1 MKKLCIIENL
11 TDSSTWENL
20 EVASVSAYLHGRY
33 GVMPSGARLYR
44 GNISELTD
52 CTPTCKK
59 EIEELEACEDKI
71 FFVVYPEGAAAI
83 MWIQII
89 VAVVSIAVAFLV
101 KPKIPNTAFRNA
113 QNESPNNGLS
123 NRTNQ
128 ARPNARIPDIFG
140 QVRSYPDLLALP
152 FKFFENNTEY
162 EHAYLSIGRGLF
174 AVDEVRDG
182 DTKLQDITG
191 VRCAI
196 YDAGS
201 SPNSG
206 APYYQI
212 GDDIDIPIKTCYRSN
227 SVDGQTLKAPNSGHY
242 VGNNDTYAQGP
253 NRIVTPDIP
262 RHEVDFNDY
271 FSVGDTLRLSGTTFT
286 FGGSELDLS
295 GDYVVSGLPSETD
308 LAVIELDNP
317 GLVNPNW
324 ASLLPNS
331 TTAYESPSIENISIT
346 WTGFFTISAPNVD
359 EIWCNVVAPNGLYKD
374 DGTNRFPFDINF
386 EVELQRID
394 LNGDSI
400 GSPTTHTTTITGS
413 QQGVLDRGKTLKIT
427 GLTPGRYKIR
437 MRRTTESDLTF
448 NGQIMDEIKWRDL
461 YYFTEAT
468 GFNTNE
474 ISTIQV
480 VTKATPQA
488 LAVKDRKINL
498 LLTRQ
503 LVINGTPQTTKS
515 AFHAMKAIM
524 EDPKIGGMTATAG
537 NYDFGVTPTEISE
550 YFGTDKAFEFSYT
563 FDNANLSFEEI
574 IATIAGAIHCQAY
587 RQGSQIKL
595 KFERS
600 DANSILLFN
609 HRNKTPDSETRIVNF
624 GWNGE
629 NDGVEY
635 TYVDSSDD
643 SIQTLYFPEDRS
655 AIKPKKIESVGV
667 RSKLQAYFLAK
678 RIYNKIKYQNLTCE
692 FDALQES
699 NILVIGDKIL
709 NSDSTRQD
717 VQDGQVESQNGLEL
731 TLSQPVT
738 VPTGGATI
746 HLQHVDGTVEALACS
761 QGSTAYKVILAQA
774 PRLPLSLDSDAYA
787 KATFLLVGN
796 DDARVREFLLVE
808 KSPKGN
814 FSNSL
819 KCINFD
825 SRYYD
830 GDDDFINGIID
841 ENGNAL

>member
-59 EIEELEACEDKI
+59 EIEELEKCDEQI
-71 FFVVYPEGAAAI
+71 YFVVYPEFTPFEWA
-83 MWIQII
+83 MVII
-89 VAVVSIAVAFLV
+89 AVVSIAVAFLV
-101 KPKIPNTAFRNA
+101 KPKIPNTAIRNT
-113 QNESPNNGLS
+113 QTESPNNGLS

-128 ARPNARIPDIFG
+128 ARPNARIPDIYG
-140 QVRSYPDLLALP
+140 QIRCYPDLLTLP
-152 FKFFENNTEY
+152 FKFFENNVEY
-162 EHAYLSIGRGLF
+162 EHSYMCIGRGLF
-174 AVDEVRDG
+174 NIEEVKDG
-182 DTKLQDITG
+182 DTKLEDVTG
-191 VRCAI
+191 VKCAV
-196 YDAGS
+196 YQAGD

-206 APYYQI
+206 APYYQV
-212 GDDIDIPIKTCYRSN
+212 GDDISTPIKTCYRSN
-227 SVDGQTLKAPNSGHY
+227 SVDGQTLQPENKATVTGNDDVYLAYPNLIKTK
-242 VGNNDTYAQGP
+242 N
-253 NRIVTPDIP
+253 
-262 RHEVDFNDY
+262 
-271 FSVGDTLRLSGTTFT
+271 
-286 FGGSELDLS
+286 
-295 GDYVVSGLPSETD
+295 
-308 LAVIELDNP
+308 
-317 GLVNPNW
+317 
-324 ASLLPNS
+324 
-331 TTAYESPSIENISIT
+331 ENIDFTEYFQTGDDIILSKEYYGTGLEPPDDYIT
-346 WTGFFTISAPNVD
+346 IEGTYEITNITSDTITLSNPSLVDSDWLLIEDLPESRTWVASPTISKTSSNWIGPYTLNTDGAT
-359 EIWCNVVAPNGLYKD
+359 EIRCNFVALNGLFKD
-374 DGTNRFPFDINF
+374 DGNRYPFDISV

-394 LNGDSI
+394 SSGNPI
-400 GSPTTHTTTITGS
+400 GAPTTHSVTVEGS
-413 QQGVLDRGKTLKIT
+413 SLIQTARGHTLKIS
-427 GLTPGRYKIR
+427 GLLAGRYTIR
-437 MRRTTESDLTF
+437 AKRTTLADFEF
-448 NGQIMDEIKWRDL
+448 NGQIVDDLQWRDL
-461 YYFTEAT
+461 YYFETAT

-474 ISTIQV
+474 ISTVQV

-488 LAVKDRKINL
+488 LAVKDRKLNI
-498 LLTRQ
+498 LLTRK
-503 LVINGTPQTTKS
+503 LLIGGYPQATKS
-515 AFHAMKAIM
+515 AFHAMQAVM
-524 EDPKIGGMTATAG
+524 EDPYIGRFAQQYS
-537 NYDFGVTPTEISE
+537 YDFGVTKTEIDE
-550 YFGTDKAFEFSYT
+550 YFGTDKATEFSYT
-563 FDNANLSFEEI
+563 FDNSNLSFEEI
-574 IATIAGAIHCQAY
+574 FATIASAIHCTAY

-600 DANSILLFN
+600 DENSVLLFN
-609 HRNKTPDSETRIVNF
+609 HRNKIPDSETRVVNF

-635 TYVDSSDD
+635 TYIDPSDD
-643 SIQTLYFPEDRS
+643 SQQTIYFPEDRS
-655 AIKPKKIESVGV
+655 AVKPKKIESVGV

-709 NSDSTRQD
+709 ASDSTRQD

-738 VPTGGATI
+738 APTGGATI
-746 HLQHVDGTVEALACS
+746 HLQHVDGSVEALACS
-761 QGSTAYKVILAQA
+761 QGSTPYKVILAQA
-774 PRLPLSLDSDAYA
+774 PRLPLSLDVDAYA

-830 GDDDFINGIID
+830 GDDDFIDGIID
-841 ENGNAL
+841 ENGNFI

>member
-1 MKKLCIIENL
+1 MKKLCVIENL

-59 EIEELEACEDKI
+59 DIDDLEACEEQI
-71 FFVVYPEGAAAI
+71 YFVVYPEGAAAI

-128 ARPNARIPDIFG
+128 ARPNARIPDIYG

-152 FKFFENNTEY
+152 FKFFENNMEY

-182 DTKLQDITG
+182 DTKLNDITG

-227 SVDGQTLKAPNSGHY
+227 SVDGQTLIAPNYKTLTGTGNIRATWLGELQW
-242 VGNNDTYAQGP
+242 VGTPGP
-253 NRIVTPDIP
+253 S
-262 RHEVDFNDY
+262 FLDY
-271 FSVGDTLRLSGTTFT
+271 FQAGDILKISGTTFT
-286 FGGSELDLS
+286 TTTAPIEELNLN
-295 GDYVVSGLPSETD
+295 GDYEISEISGASIVL
-308 LAVIELDNP
+308 VNP
-317 GLVNPNW
+317 GLVAPDW
-324 ASLLPNS
+324 IKLS
-331 TTAYESPSIENISIT
+331 TNEVTEGESPTLSNVTVAETN
-346 WTGFFTISAPNVD
+346 FFTLNSSEVT
-359 EIWCNVVAPNGLYKD
+359 EIWCNIVAPNGLYKD
-374 DGTNRFPFDINF
+374 DGNNRTPFPIDF
-386 EVELQRID
+386 EATLQKID
-394 LNGDSI
+394 GNGDPI
-400 GSPTTHTTTITGS
+400 GAPTTHTATVSGS
-413 QQGVLDRGKTLKIT
+413 QPGRLDRGETLKIT
-427 GLTPGRYKIR
+427 GLTAGRYKISLK
-437 MRRTTESDLTF
+437 RTTESDLTF

-503 LVINGTPQTTKS
+503 LVIGGTPQTTKS
-515 AFHAMKAIM
+515 AFHAMQAIM
-524 EDPKIGGMTATAG
+524 EDPKIGGMTVTAG
-537 NYDFGVTPTEISE
+537 SYDFGVTSTEISE
-550 YFGTDKAFEFSYT
+550 YFGTSKAYEFSYT
-563 FDNANLSFEEI
+563 FDNANLSFEEM

-609 HRNKTPDSETRIVNF
+609 HRNKIPDSETRIVNF

-731 TLSQPVT
+731 SLSQPVS
-738 VPTGGATI
+738 VPTGVATI
-746 HLQHVDGTVEALACS
+746 HLQHVDGTVEALGVS
-761 QGSTAYKVILAQA
+761 QGSTPYKVILAQA

-796 DDARVREFLLVE
+796 DDVRVREFLLVE

-825 SRYYD
+825 TRYYD
-830 GDDDFINGIID
+830 GDDDFIDGIID
-841 ENGNAL
+841 ENGNLI

>member
-59 EIEELEACEDKI
+59 EIEELEACDEQI
-71 FFVVYPEGAAAI
+71 YFIIYPEGPVAL
-83 MWIQII
+83 MWISIAI
-89 VAVVSIAVAFLV
+89 SVISIAVAFLI
-101 KPKIPNTAFRNA
+101 KPKIPNTAIRNT

-128 ARPNARIPDIFG
+128 ARPNARIPDIYG

-152 FKFFENNTEY
+152 FKFFENNVEF
-162 EHAYLSIGRGLF
+162 EHAYMGIGRGLF
-174 AVDEVRDG
+174 NIEEVRDG
-182 DTKLQDITG
+182 DTKLQDIPG
-191 VRCAI
+191 VKCAI
-196 YDAGS
+196 YQAGD

-206 APYYQI
+206 TPYYQT
-212 GDDIDIPIKTCYRSN
+212 GDDINIPIKTCYRSN
-227 SVDGQTLKAPNSGHY
+227 SVDGQTLRAPNSGYY
-242 VGNNDTYAQGP
+242 VGKSDTWVQGP
-253 NRIVTPDIP
+253 NRIVTLDIP
-262 RHEVDFNDY
+262 LHEVDFGDY

-286 FGGSELDLS
+286 LGASELDLS
-295 GDYVVSGLPSETD
+295 GDYIVSGVLSEPDYT
-308 LAVIELDNP
+308 VIELENP

-324 ASLLPNS
+324 VNLLPSLS
-331 TTAYESPSIENISIT
+331 TDWESPVLENISIS
-346 WTGFFTISAPNVD
+346 WTGFFTLNEINVD
-359 EIWCNVVAPNGLYKD
+359 EIWCNVVAPNGLFKD
-374 DGTNRFPFDINF
+374 DGTNRFPFDVDF
-386 EVELQRID
+386 EVELQQID
-394 LNGDSI
+394 SVGNPI
-400 GSPTTHTTTITGS
+400 GSPSTHQGTITGS

-448 NGQIMDEIKWRDL
+448 NGQIMDEVKWRDL

-474 ISTIQV
+474 ISTTQV

-488 LAVKDRKINL
+488 LAVKERKLNI
-498 LLTRQ
+498 LLTRK
-503 LVINGTPQTTKS
+503 LILSGSPQATTS
-515 AFHAMKAIM
+515 AFHAMQAIM
-524 EDPKIGGMTATAG
+524 EDSRIGGMAQTYG
-537 NYDFGVTPTEISE
+537 SYDFGVATTDISD
-550 YFGTDKAFEFSYT
+550 YFGTSRACEFSYT
-563 FDNANLSFEEI
+563 FDNSNISFEEM
-574 IATIAGAIHCQAY
+574 IATIAGVIHCQAY

-609 HRNKTPDSETRIVNF
+609 HRNKIPDSETRIVNF

-643 SIQTLYFPEDRS
+643 SIQTLYFPENRS
-655 AIKPKKIESVGV
+655 AIKPKKIESIGV
-667 RSKLQAYFLAK
+667 RSKIQAYFLAK
-678 RIYNKIKYQNLTCE
+678 RIYNKIKYQSLTCE

-699 NILVIGDKIL
+699 NLLVIGDKIL

-731 TLSQPVT
+731 TLSQPVS
-738 VPTGGATI
+738 VPTGGGTI
-746 HLQHVDGTVEALACS
+746 HLQHVDGSVEALGVS
-761 QGSTAYKVILAQA
+761 QGSTPHKVILAQA
-774 PRLPLSLDSDAYA
+774 PRLPLSLGVDAYA

-830 GDDDFINGIID
+830 GDDDFIDGIID
-841 ENGNAL
+841 ENGNLI